1 MYNRAFPV
9 GNALFFFAG
18 GMMILLCLPLCDSF
32 IVQHFFKLC
41 QISTTGSSALLCAC
55 VSGCAVTGDAAK
67 DNEVGH
73 SGAAQ
78 TVCAVDAAGHFTG
91 CKQAG
96 DGVADDPAHAPFLCI
111 ALFLWRPR
119 SFSDLKLLLAI
130 SFQLWYIHHTKIS
143 P

>member
-9 GNALFFFAG
+9 GNALFLFAR
-18 GMMILLCLPLCDSF
+18 GMMSLFRLSLCDSF

-55 VSGCAVTGDAAK
+55 ISGCAVTGDAAK
-67 DNEVGH
+67 DHKVGH
-73 SGAAQ
+73 GGAAQ
-78 TVCAVDAAGHFTG
+78 TVCTVDAAGHFTG

-96 DGVADDPAHAPFLCI
+96 DGGADEPTHAPFRCI

-119 SFSDLKLLLAI
+119 F
-130 SFQLWYIHHTKIS
+130 F
-143 P
+143 

>member
-1 MYNRAFPV
+1 MYNREFPV
-9 GNALFFFAG
+9 GNALFFFTG
-18 GMMILLCLPLCDSF
+18 GVMSLFRLPLCDSF

-67 DNEVGH
+67 DHKVGH
-73 SGAAQ
+73 GGAAQ
-78 TVCAVDAAGHFTG
+78 TVCTVDAAGHFTG

-96 DGVADDPAHAPFLCI
+96 DGGADEPAHAPFLCI

-119 SFSDLKLLLAI
+119 F
-130 SFQLWYIHHTKIS
+130 F
-143 P
+143 

>member
-9 GNALFFFAG
+9 GNALFFFTG
-18 GMMILLCLPLCDSF
+18 GVMSLLCLPLCDSF

-67 DNEVGH
+67 DHKVGH
-73 SGAAQ
+73 GGAAQ

-96 DGVADDPAHAPFLCI
+96 DGVADDPAHAPFLRI

-119 SFSDLKLLLAI
+119 F
-130 SFQLWYIHHTKIS
+130 F
-143 P
+143 

>member
-1 MYNRAFPV
+1 MS
-9 GNALFFFAG
+9 FFENCFTDTQQSGTLCFSLLG
-18 GMMILLCLPLCDSF
+18 GMISLLCLPLCDSF

-41 QISTTGSSALLCAC
+41 QISTTGFSALLCAC
-55 VSGCAVTGDAAK
+55 ISGCAVTGDAAK

-78 TVCAVDAAGHFTG
+78 TVCAVDAAGHFAG

-96 DGVADDPAHAPFLCI
+96 DGGANDPAHAPFLCI

-119 SFSDLKLLLAI
+119 F
-130 SFQLWYIHHTKIS
+130 F
-143 P
+143 

>member
-1 MYNRAFPV
+1 
-9 GNALFFFAG
+9 
-18 GMMILLCLPLCDSF
+18 MMSLLCLPLCDSF

-55 VSGCAVTGDAAK
+55 ISGCAVTGDAAK
-67 DNEVGH
+67 DHKVGH
-73 SGAAQ
+73 GDAAQ

-96 DGVADDPAHAPFLCI
+96 DGGADDPAHAPFLCI

-119 SFSDLKLLLAI
+119 FFLI
-130 SFQLWYIHHTKIS
+130 
-143 P
+143 

>member
-9 GNALFFFAG
+9 GNALFFFTG
-18 GMMILLCLPLCDSF
+18 GVMSLFRLPLCDSF

-67 DNEVGH
+67 DHKVGH
-73 SGAAQ
+73 GGAAQ
-78 TVCAVDAAGHFTG
+78 TVCTVDAAGHFTG

-96 DGVADDPAHAPFLCI
+96 DGGADEPAHAPFRCT

-119 SFSDLKLLLAI
+119 SF
-130 SFQLWYIHHTKIS
+130 
-143 P
+143 

>member
-1 MYNRAFPV
+1 MYNREFPS
-9 GNALFFFAG
+9 GNFLFFVVC
-18 GMMILLCLPLCDSF
+18 MMSLLCLPLCDSF

-41 QISTTGSSALLCAC
+41 QISTTGFSALLCAC

-78 TVCAVDAAGHFTG
+78 TVCAVDAAGHFAG

-96 DGVADDPAHAPFLCI
+96 DGGANDPAHAPFRCI

-119 SFSDLKLLLAI
+119 F
-130 SFQLWYIHHTKIS
+130 F
-143 P
+143 

>member
-1 MYNRAFPV
+1 MYNREFPV
-9 GNALFFFAG
+9 GNALFFFTG
-18 GMMILLCLPLCDSF
+18 GVMSLLCLPLCDSF
-32 IVQHFFKLC
+32 IVQYFFKLC

-67 DNEVGH
+67 DHKVGH
-73 SGAAQ
+73 GGAAQ

-96 DGVADDPAHAPFLCI
+96 DGGADEPAHAPFRCI

-119 SFSDLKLLLAI
+119 FFLI
-130 SFQLWYIHHTKIS
+130 
-143 P
+143 